1 MPYIRRIAEERVT
14 RALEPGRIVLVT
26 GARRAGKTGL
36 LRKIAESF
44 RERSV
49 MLDGEDYGTQVLF
62 RNGAE
67 DADGDV
73 WHVLAGTDLLILDE
87 LQYIPQIGRVLNAV
101 LERFPAIRILA
112 SGSYP
117 AAGLDRHKC
126 LESVSGCAE
135 ERAGKCTHIVM
146 PHISVA
152 EIDNACTNRDNGSC
166 YSGYKSS
173 NLESIMI
180 YGSYPEV
187 LLEDTPEGKSD
198 RLREICGAYLMK
210 DILYLEDVKNAA
222 RMLELLRLV
231 AVRIGKVVTY
241 EELGHELGMS
251 RITVEKYM
259 EMLERASVIYHVGAW
274 SHSMRKE
281 MLKAKKWYF
290 CDNGVRNSL
299 ISDFAPLH
307 ERQDVEAL
315 WENFIVG
322 ERIKA
327 SCNTGKE
334 KKFHFWR
341 TYGKQEIDLLEESDD
356 GLTALEFKW
365 KDSTAAIPK
374 SFREA
379 YPDAGFSVVTKDNY
393 KDYI

>member
-1 MPYIRRIAEERVT
+1 MPHIRRIAEERVA
-14 RALEPGRIVLVT
+14 RALEQGRTVLVT
-26 GARRAGKTGL
+26 GARRVGKTGL
-36 LRKIAESF
+36 LRSIEESF
-44 RERSV
+44 PGQTM

-67 DADGDV
+67 DADGDM
-73 WHVLAGTDLLILDE
+73 WHILAGTDLLVLDE
-87 LQYIPQIGRVLNAV
+87 LQYIPKIDRVLKAV
-101 LERFPAIRILA
+101 MERYPGIRILA
-112 SGSYP
+112 ASSYP
-117 AAGLDRHKC
+117 SGLY
-126 LESVSGCAE
+126 EIMPPSGGWSGY
-135 ERAGKCTHIVM
+135 AGKTALRCTQIITS
-146 PHISVA
+146 PLSAA
-152 EIDNACTNRDNGSC
+152 EINDFSNSGNGLRDEAR
-166 YSGYKSS
+166 KSS
-173 NLESIMI
+173 NLEYRMI

-187 LLEDTPEGKSD
+187 LLEDTDEGKAD

-341 TYGKQEIDLLEESDD
+341 TYGKQEIDLLEERDD

-393 KDYI
+393 TDYI

>member
-1 MPYIRRIAEERVT
+1 MPYIRRIAEERVA
-14 RALEPGRIVLVT
+14 RALEPGRTVLVT
-26 GARRAGKTGL
+26 GARRTGKTEL

-44 RERSV
+44 QGRSV
-49 MLDGEDYGTQVLF
+49 MLNGEDYGTQVMF
-62 RNGAE
+62 RNVTE

-73 WHVLAGTDLLILDE
+73 WHVLAGTDLLVLDE
-87 LQYIPQIGRVLNAV
+87 FQYIPQIGRVLKAV

-112 SGSYP
+112 ASSYP
-117 AAGLDRHKC
+117 SGLY
-126 LESVSGCAE
+126 EIMPPSGGWSGY
-135 ERAGKCTHIVM
+135 AGKTALRCTQIITS
-146 PHISVA
+146 PLSAA
-152 EIDNACTNRDNGSC
+152 EINDFSNPGNGLRDEGR
-166 YSGYKSS
+166 KSS

-198 RLREICGAYLMK
+198 RLREICGAYLLK
-210 DILYLEDVKNAA
+210 DILYLEDVKSAGK
-222 RMLELLRLV
+222 MLEHLRLV

-299 ISDFAPLH
+299 ISDFAPH

-393 KDYI
+393 TDYI

>member
-1 MPYIRRIAEERVT
+1 MPYIRRIAEERVA
-14 RALEPGRIVLVT
+14 RALEPGRTVLVT
-26 GARRAGKTGL
+26 GARRTGKTEL

-44 RERSV
+44 QGRSV
-49 MLDGEDYGTQVLF
+49 MLNGEDYGTQVLF
-62 RNGAE
+62 RNVTE

-73 WHVLAGTDLLILDE
+73 WHILAETDLLVLDE
-87 LQYIPQIGRVLNAV
+87 FQYIPQIGRVLKAV
-101 LERFPAIRILA
+101 MERYPGIRILA
-112 SGSYP
+112 AGSYQ
-117 AAGLDRHKC
+117 AGLDRHKC
-126 LESVSGCAE
+126 LESGSGCAGE
-135 ERAGKCTHIVM
+135 TAGKCTHIVM
-146 PHISVA
+146 PPLSVA
-152 EIDNACTNRDNGSC
+152 EIDNACTNRDNGPC
-166 YSGYKSS
+166 DSGCKSS

-210 DILYLEDVKNAA
+210 DILYLEDVKSAGK
-222 RMLELLRLV
+222 MLELLRLV

-299 ISDFAPLH
+299 ISDFAPH

-393 KDYI
+393 TDYI